1 MCRLSGVVIW
11 NSSFCFERKKSR
23 GDVIFSHLTCR
34 RVEGMWTTP
43 HLEQIMELNRLVH
56 MERTKQLK
64 SHHTKHCKI
73 SWTNYSFHIII
84 LQLQGKKGIFCCF
97 FSSFFCA
104 ASSSPCL
111 RVPVDNT
118 VKMSGFCPD
127 LSPTCLG
134 ANPQR
139 SNMLRQFVPQEKR
152 EAAAPTILAAE
163 VIIVISQRLTLT
175 WMSCSSSGWSL
186 GINID

>member
-1 MCRLSGVVIW
+1 M
-11 NSSFCFERKKSR
+11 
-23 GDVIFSHLTCR
+23 HL
-34 RVEGMWTTP
+34 
-43 HLEQIMELNRLVH
+43 LLV
-56 MERTKQLK
+56 
-64 SHHTKHCKI
+64 
-73 SWTNYSFHIII
+73 
-84 LQLQGKKGIFCCF
+84 F
-97 FSSFFCA
+97 FLLFCA

-118 VKMSGFCPD
+118 VKMSDCCPD

-163 VIIVISQRLTLT
+163 VIIVIRKLLTLT
-175 WMSCSSSGWSL
+175 EGPVVPQVGPSGSIL
-186 GINID
+186 INQAG